1 MIRQGARIDG
11 VNAAH
16 LAFGERVSYCHIV
29 EAFRDMD
36 CPLELA
42 TMKSFFLYVLVNKLD
57 T

>member
-1 MIRQGARIDG
+1 MIRQGSRIDG
-11 VNAAH
+11 VHAAH